1 MFRSPRSTFL
11 AYGVSVVLGRMVVA
25 TATAI
30 ALLVFLSAP
39 SAAAQATIEYGHVAT
54 GSANAGAGLAGLS
67 KKINSSLSPDKKSA
81 SVPASHKGAAG
92 ATGAEGGRD
101 ESSVEEAN
109 RRALERSAG
118 QDAAKLNFKSVPAN
132 AVVRIDGKPVGLTP
146 LLMSLAPGT
155 YKVEMEGPRMEFG
168 KQQLTLGAKET
179 RDIELR
185 LSAAPR
191 YPTHIT
197 LQ

>member
-1 MFRSPRSTFL
+1 MFRSQRSFFP
-11 AYGVSVVLGRMVVA
+11 AYAVSLVQGRMVAA

-30 ALLVFLSAP
+30 ALLAFVSARP
-39 SAAAQATIEYGHVAT
+39 AAAQATIEYGHVAT
-54 GSANAGAGLAGLS
+54 GSSAGVARLGS
-67 KKINSSLSPDKKSA
+67 KVNSSLSPDKKSA
-81 SVPASHKGAAG
+81 SVPASRKRAAG
-92 ATGAEGGRD
+92 ATGAEDDRD
-101 ESSVEEAN
+101 ENSIEVAN
-109 RRALERSAG
+109 RRALEQRAG
-118 QDAAKLNFKSVPAN
+118 QNAAKLSFKSVPAN

-155 YKVEMEGPRMEFG
+155 YQVEMEGPRMEFG

-185 LSAAPR
+185 LAAPPR

>member
-11 AYGVSVVLGRMVVA
+11 AYGVSVGLGRMVAA

-39 SAAAQATIEYGHVAT
+39 PAAAQATIEYGHVAT
-54 GSANAGAGLAGLS
+54 GNSAGLTGLGS
-67 KKINSSLSPDKKSA
+67 KINSALSPGEKSA
-81 SVPASHKGAAG
+81 SVPASHKHAAVG
-92 ATGAEGGRD
+92 TGAENSPENKPED
-101 ESSVEEAN
+101 AN
-109 RRALERSAG
+109 RRALEQRAG
-118 QDAAKLNFKSVPAN
+118 QDAAKLSFKSVPAN
-132 AVVRIDGKPVGLTP
+132 AVVRIDGKPVGKTP

-191 YPTHIT
+191 YPSHIT

>member
-11 AYGVSVVLGRMVVA
+11 AYGVSVGLGRMVAA

-30 ALLVFLSAP
+30 ALLIFLSAP
-39 SAAAQATIEYGHVAT
+39 PAAAQATIEYGHVAT
-54 GSANAGAGLAGLS
+54 GNANAGAGLAGLS
-67 KKINSSLSPDKKSA
+67 SKINSALSPGEKSA
-81 SVPASHKGAAG
+81 SVPASHKHAAVG
-92 ATGAEGGRD
+92 TGAENSPENNPED
-101 ESSVEEAN
+101 AN
-109 RRALERSAG
+109 RRALEQRAG
-118 QDAAKLNFKSVPAN
+118 QDAAKLSFKSVPAN
-132 AVVRIDGKPVGLTP
+132 AVVRIDGKPVGKTP

-191 YPTHIT
+191 YPSHIT

>member
-1 MFRSPRSTFL
+1 MFRSQRLFFP
-11 AYGVSVVLGRMVVA
+11 AYAVSVVQGGMVAA

-30 ALLVFLSAP
+30 ALLAFVGARP
-39 SAAAQATIEYGHVAT
+39 AAAQATIEYGHVAS
-54 GSANAGAGLAGLS
+54 GSSAAVAGLGS
-67 KKINSSLSPDKKSA
+67 KVNSSLSPDKTSA
-81 SVPASHKGAAG
+81 SAPASRKGAAG
-92 ATGAEGGRD
+92 AIGAEDGRD

-155 YKVEMEGPRMEFG
+155 YQVEMEGPRMEFG
-168 KQQLTLGAKET
+168 KQRLTLGAKET

-185 LSAAPR
+185 LAAAPR

>member
-11 AYGVSVVLGRMVVA
+11 AYGVSVGLSRMVAA

-30 ALLVFLSAP
+30 ALLAFVSARP
-39 SAAAQATIEYGHVAT
+39 AAAQATIEYGHVAT

-67 KKINSSLSPDKKSA
+67 KKMNSSLSPDKKSA
-81 SVPASHKGAAG
+81 SAPASRKGAAG
-92 ATGAEGGRD
+92 AEEGRD
-101 ESSVEEAN
+101 ESSIEEAN
-109 RRALERSAG
+109 RRALEQRAG
-118 QDAAKLNFKSVPAN
+118 QDAAKLSFKSVPTN
-132 AVVRIDGKPVGLTP
+132 AVVRIDGKPVGKTP

-191 YPTHIT
+191 YPSHIT